1 MVRWCRFDMWDEMW
15 DFSQDSS
22 SAQIRQCPDNFRESL
37 PLSVIAG
44 LYLARSLV
52 STSLKLPRVIEC
64 VLDRRSVTGGEVGNN
79 HHVLHV
85 STRNTEGL
93 CVTLQ

>member
-1 MVRWCRFDMWDEMW
+1 
-15 DFSQDSS
+15 
-22 SAQIRQCPDNFRESL
+22 
-37 PLSVIAG
+37 
-44 LYLARSLV
+44 
-52 STSLKLPRVIEC
+52 LPRVIEC

-85 STRNTEGL
+85 STRNNEGL